1 MIHLHTNQ
9 PFDLND
15 RTQRRKS
22 EVHVRG
28 QWDEEEKEKEEK
40 NRNRRIEFC
49 PTTPNTWK

>member
-40 NRNRRIEFC
+40 SRNRIIDFC
-49 PTTPNTWK
+49 PATPNMWK